1 MQTALA
7 FLLQIDWHRL
17 EPKNW
22 FGGQVLERTPAGLT
36 IVYIIAVGI
45 LVGFLL
51 ISFVDNFGR
60 PRFLFE
66 TNLPREVTKKL
77 TQTITN
83 RSIRTWQ
90 TDFAALLAR
99 SNKQMAGRT

>member
-22 FGGQVLERTPAGLT
+22 FGGQILERTPAGLT
-36 IVYIIAVGI
+36 IVYIIGVGI
-45 LVGFLL
+45 LVGFLIMTFL
-51 ISFVDNFGR
+51 DNFRR
-60 PRFLFE
+60 PGFLFE

-77 TQTITN
+77 TKTITN
-83 RSIRTWQ
+83 RSLRVWQ
-90 TDFAALLAR
+90 FVFIL
-99 SNKQMAGRT
+99 SP